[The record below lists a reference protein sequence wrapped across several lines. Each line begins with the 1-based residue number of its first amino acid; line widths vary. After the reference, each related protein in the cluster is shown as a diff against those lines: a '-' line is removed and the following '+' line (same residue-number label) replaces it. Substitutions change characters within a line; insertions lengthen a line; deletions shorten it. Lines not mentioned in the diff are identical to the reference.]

1 LSPVT
6 QHLSVAL
13 LLLVGGAASSPL
25 VAQSG
30 VPNLLGKPAGW
41 EDQAPTEVQ
50 IIEGSVLRAAPVETA
65 ERLALL
71 PRCQLLARETRGSW
85 VRVRLG
91 KLDGW
96 IDLQGATLPYLGS
109 VVEYQAPRDPAG
121 VALQQALDILGG
133 EAQPVP
139 LGPFDFYHDVDDQ
152 KLLRLLGEI
161 APQVVAAFVDR
172 YGLEVVEPQGV
183 VVLFADERRYM
194 QLKESQFN
202 DIPFHSEGHAVPG
215 LVAIKVGNRSRREV
229 ATTLI
234 HELTHL
240 IAWQVLGPDLP
251 PWLNEGLADDL
262 ALSRID
268 REGRLN
274 SDSFDQR
281 SLRFGRNTA
290 EILVKVVGSLSRAQP
305 IRLVDFLSQ
314 DRRSFLAQPELHYAL
329 SALFVRFLLEDSL
342 AGSAAAF
349 KSYLQALRV
358 EGITYPDFLR
368 QQMRQP
374 WGEIDVQFRLWAR
387 RTLARVQ

>member
-1 LSPVT
+1 MSPAT
-6 QHLSVAL
+6 KRLWVAL
-13 LLLVGGAASSPL
+13 LLVGWAVPSPL
-25 VAQSG
+25 VAQG
-30 VPNLLGKPAGW
+30 GEPNLLGKPAAW
-41 EDQAPTEVQ
+41 TDHAPTEVQ
-50 IIEGSVLRAAPVETA
+50 IAEGSVLRAAPAEDA

-96 IDLQGATLPYLGS
+96 IELQGRTLPYLGS
-109 VVEYQAPRDPAG
+109 VVEYQPPRDPAE

-133 EAQPVP
+133 ATRPVP
-139 LGPFDFYHDVDDQ
+139 LGPFDFYCDVDDE
-152 KLLRLLGEI
+152 KLLRLLGQI

-172 YGLEVVEPQGV
+172 YGLEVVEPHGA
-183 VVLFADERRYM
+183 VVLFADERHYQ
-194 QLKESQFN
+194 QLKVSQFT

-215 LVAIKVGNRSRREV
+215 LVVIKVGNRSRREV

-268 REGRLN
+268 REGYLL
-274 SDSFDQR
+274 SDSFDRR

-290 EILVKVVGSLSRAQP
+290 EILLKVVRGLSAAKP
-305 IRLVDFLSQ
+305 IRLVDLLSQ
-314 DRRSFLAQPELHYAL
+314 DRSTFLARPELHYAV

-342 AGSAAAF
+342 DGSVAAF
-349 KSYLQALRV
+349 KDYLQAIRAD
-358 EGITYPDFLR
+358 GITYPDYLR
-368 QQMRQP
+368 QRLRQP
-374 WGEIDVQFRLWAR
+374 WAEIDVQFRLWAR